1 MGDPMA
7 RLRLGGKAA
16 DLLGRTVAP
25 SDERI
30 PPGTVPEFAS
40 FDFRLFVEGFHG
52 VRYWLPL
59 AQFLV
64 RDKFNLSG

>member
-7 RLRLGGKAA
+7 RLRFGGKAA
-16 DLLGRTVAP
+16 DLFRRAVAP
-25 SDERI
+25 GDERV
-30 PPGTVPEFAS
+30 PPRPVPEFAS
-40 FDFRLFVEGFHG
+40 FDFGLFVEGLHG
-52 VRYWLPL
+52 HRYWLPL